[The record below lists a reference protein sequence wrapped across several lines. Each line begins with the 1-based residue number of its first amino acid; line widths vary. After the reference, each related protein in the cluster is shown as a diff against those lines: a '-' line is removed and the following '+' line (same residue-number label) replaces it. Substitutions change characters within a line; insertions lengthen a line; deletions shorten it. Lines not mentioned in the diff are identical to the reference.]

1 MIAFVEGRIDS
12 LAENYAVI
20 DVNGVGYGIFI
31 SASTFLDIKD
41 VTSPVRLYTYMNV
54 REDAQELYGFVTPQ
68 EKETFLMLISVNG
81 IGAKAGMTILGN
93 ITIDALKRA
102 IGSENIEA
110 LTKIPGLG
118 RKKAERIILEL
129 KDKYKSMAVKEPK
142 GGNIPDEEEYIQVL
156 TALGFNYGQARE
168 ALKEALRGIEGT
180 ADKEKIIK
188 EALKRLG

>member
-1 MIAFVEGRIDS
+1 MIAFVEGKIDS
-12 LAENYAVI
+12 LTENYAVI

-31 SASTFLDIKD
+31 SASSYYELKD
-41 VTSPVRLYTYMNV
+41 VEAPVRLYTYLNV
-54 REDAQELYGFVTPQ
+54 REDAQELYGFITPQ

-118 RKKAERIILEL
+118 KKKAERIILEL
-129 KDKYKSMAVKEPK
+129 KDKYKGMAVKETK
-142 GGNIPDEEEYIQVL
+142 AGNIPDEEEYIQVL

-168 ALKEALRGIEGT
+168 ALKEALRNIEGT
-180 ADKEKIIK
+180 ADKEKVIK

>member
-1 MIAFVEGRIDS
+1 MIAFVEGKIDS
-12 LAENYAVI
+12 LTENYAVI

-31 SASTFLDIKD
+31 SASSYYELKD
-41 VTSPVRLYTYMNV
+41 VDAPVRLYTYLNV
-54 REDAQELYGFVTPQ
+54 REDAQELYGFITPQ

-118 RKKAERIILEL
+118 KKKAERIILEL
-129 KDKYKSMAVKEPK
+129 KDKYKGMAVKETK
-142 GGNIPDEEEYIQVL
+142 AGNIPDEEEYIQVL

-168 ALKEALRGIEGT
+168 ALKEALRAIEGT
-180 ADKEKIIK
+180 ADKEKVIK

>member
-1 MIAFVEGRIDS
+1 M
-12 LAENYAVI
+12 
-20 DVNGVGYGIFI
+20 
-31 SASTFLDIKD
+31 
-41 VTSPVRLYTYMNV
+41 RLYTYLNV
-54 REDAQELYGFVTPQ
+54 REDAQELYGFITPQ

-118 RKKAERIILEL
+118 KKKAERIILEL
-129 KDKYKSMAVKEPK
+129 KDKYKGMAVKETK
-142 GGNIPDEEEYIQVL
+142 AGNIPDEEEYIQVL

-168 ALKEALRGIEGT
+168 ALKEALRNIEGT
-180 ADKEKIIK
+180 ADKEKVIK

>member
-1 MIAFVEGRIDS
+1 MIAFVEGKIDS
-12 LAENYAVI
+12 LTENYAVI

-31 SASTFLDIKD
+31 SASSYYELKD
-41 VTSPVRLYTYMNV
+41 VEAPVRLYTYLNV
-54 REDAQELYGFVTPQ
+54 REDAQELYGFITPQ

-81 IGAKAGMTILGN
+81 IGAKAGMTILGS

-118 RKKAERIILEL
+118 KKKAERIILEL
-129 KDKYKSMAVKEPK
+129 KDKYKGMAVKETK
-142 GGNIPDEEEYIQVL
+142 AGNIPDEEEYIQVL

-168 ALKEALRGIEGT
+168 ALKEALRNIEGT
-180 ADKEKIIK
+180 ADKEKVIK

>member
-1 MIAFVEGRIDS
+1 MIAFVEGKIDS

-20 DVNGVGYGIFI
+20 DVNGLGYGIFI
-31 SASTFLDIKD
+31 SASTYFDLKD
-41 VTSPVRLYTYMNV
+41 VTAPVRLYTYMNV
-54 REDAQELYGFVTPQ
+54 REDAQELYGFITPQ

-129 KDKYKSMAVKEPK
+129 KDKYKTMAVKEPK
-142 GGNIPDEEEYIQVL
+142 GENIPDEEEYIQVL

-168 ALKEALRGIEGT
+168 ALKEALRSIEGT
-180 ADKEKIIK
+180 ADKEKVIK